1 LGFYGDPI
9 VISWPRAQISRIISP
24 TSLCLQDLR
33 IHRITTSIMHL
44 AAVATLFA
52 LASVAMAGNP
62 RYKVSCDPAVPAA
75 YQASMK
81 AFEKKNCG
89 ESEYFGRP
97 GTWHEETQSCEA
109 PGPGGTNTQ
118 RYYHP
123 LFASSSGGPN
133 ISPRCHW
140 VPA

>member
-1 LGFYGDPI
+1 MSQYHGVKPH
-9 VISWPRAQISRIISP
+9 RNQ
-24 TSLCLQDLR
+24 CCHLQYDLE
-33 IHRITTSIMHL
+33 HSFPNCPPDTTSAIMHL
-44 AAVATLFA
+44 AAVSTLFV
-52 LASVAMAGNP
+52 LAGVAMAGNP

-89 ESEYFGRP
+89 QSEYFGRP
-97 GTWHEETQSCEA
+97 GTWHEDTQSCEA
-109 PGPGGTNTQ
+109 PGPEGTNTE

-140 VPA
+140 VLA